1 MVAGKRG
8 TDRQEEPSEGKLA
21 VGVGVEGGWWW

>member
-1 MVAGKRG
+1 MAGKRG

-21 VGVGVEGGWWW
+21 VGGGGSAGREGK